1 MVPTK
6 VGETWL
12 SSRWEPSIFDDVTM
26 SAHETRT
33 FAEWLIEAPFALAM
47 SSGFFSF
54 YAHTG
59 FLAALEDAGIVPAR
73 VSGSSAGALVGAA
86 WAAGVDAPVLAAALE
101 RLERRDFWD
110 PGLGPGLLR
119 GRLLRERIEDILP
132 TDSFDRCRVPAAVS
146 AFDLRSRRTRVLAS
160 GRVGPAICASCAVPF
175 LFQPVRID
183 GRSYFDGGI
192 LDRPGLAG
200 MPPSIPRVLHHH
212 IASRSPWRMSVEPPS
227 RQGMLTFVIE
237 GLPRSGPFRLEEG
250 RRAFRVAREATRR
263 ALNQP
268 VRDGILVVRA

>member
-1 MVPTK
+1 MKAST
-6 VGETWL
+6 L
-12 SSRWEPSIFDDVTM
+12 
-26 SAHETRT
+26 ETRT
-33 FAEWLIEAPFALAM
+33 LAEWLAEAPFALAM

-59 FLAALEDAGIVPAR
+59 FLAALEDAGLLPAR

-86 WAAGVDAPVLAAALE
+86 WAAGVDAPVLAAELE

-119 GRLLRERIEDILP
+119 GRLFRERIERFLP
-132 TDSFDRCRVPAAVS
+132 AETFDRCRVPAAVS
-146 AFDLRSRRTRVLAS
+146 VFDVGSRKTRVLEM
-160 GRVGPAICASCAVPF
+160 GRVGPAICASCAVPI
-175 LFQPVRID
+175 LFQPVRIE

-200 MPPSIPRVLHHH
+200 MPAGTPRVLHHH
-212 IASRSPWRMSVEPPS
+212 IASRSPWRVSNEPPS
-227 RQGMLTFVIE
+227 REGMLSFVIE

-250 RRAFRVAREATRR
+250 RRAFRLARDATKR
-263 ALNQP
+263 ALGHP
-268 VRDGILVVRA
+268 VKDEVLAVRA